1 MKKELAVYE
10 AIALTAAVMVGT
22 IILTHAGLSLIEYLI
37 S

>member
-10 AIALTAAVMVGT
+10 AIALTAAVMVAT